1 MAFAKA
7 VGTPPVEALVAAGYL
22 EPGDAGQVVKVT
34 SSLKDFTTDE
44 LLDEIRSRTIDGRG

>member
-1 MAFAKA
+1 M
-7 VGTPPVEALVAAGYL
+7 AAGYL